1 MGFFDKF
8 FKKENKETLDQGM
21 QKTKQGLFEKI
32 ARAVAGRS
40 TVDDDVLDD
49 LEEVLVTSDVGVD
62 TTLRIIERIQA
73 RVAKDKYVGTS
84 ELNEILRQ
92 EITALLVENQREELD
107 GFTVK
112 EDAKRPYVM
121 LVVGVNGVGKTTTIG
136 KLAYQFKK
144 AGNKVVLGAAD
155 IEAEVLGDVQVE
167 AMYPGRTGGVGLG
180 ILTLVAA
187 QIVVLLYEAPES
199 NAVGLALELD
209 FVIVGRDVHQVHRHT
224 VAIHIIAVEE
234 AQVACRVG
242 LVEQAHV
249 RAQQEAA

>member
-49 LEEVLVTSDVGVD
+49 LEEVLVTSDVGVE

-73 RVAKDKYVGTS
+73 RVAKDKYVGTG
-84 ELNEILRQ
+84 ELNELLRQ

-155 IEAEVLGDVQVE
+155 TFRAAAIDQLQIWGD
-167 AMYPGRTGGVGLG
+167 
-180 ILTLVAA
+180 
-187 QIVVLLYEAPES
+187 
-199 NAVGLALELD
+199 
-209 FVIVGRDVHQVHRHT
+209 
-224 VAIHIIAVEE
+224 
-234 AQVACRVG
+234 RVG
-242 LVEQAHV
+242 VPV
-249 RAQQEAA
+249 VKQQMGSDPASVAFDAVQMVFSDEVGSNDKFQGSSNCVHTLRR